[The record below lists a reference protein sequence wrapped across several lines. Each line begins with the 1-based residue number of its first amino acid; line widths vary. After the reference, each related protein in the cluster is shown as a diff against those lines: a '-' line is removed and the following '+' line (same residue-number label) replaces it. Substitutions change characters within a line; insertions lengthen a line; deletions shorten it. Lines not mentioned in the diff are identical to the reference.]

1 MISHINNNLV
11 MPNIL
16 IRNIEKETLDRL
28 KAQAKNN
35 NRSLQDELKELLEM
49 YSGAKQDKAIEMV
62 QEFQREYKKSGKE
75 FPDSSEE
82 ISKDRQR

>member
-1 MISHINNNLV
+1 

-28 KAQAKNN
+28 KDQAKNN
-35 NRSLQDELKELLEM
+35 NRSLQEELKELLEM
-49 YSGAKQDKAIEMV
+49 YSGVKQDRAIEMV
-62 QEFQREYKKSGKE
+62 QELQRKYKATGKE

>member
-1 MISHINNNLV
+1 

-28 KAQAKNN
+28 KDQAKNN
-35 NRSLQDELKELLEM
+35 NRSLQEELKELLEM
-49 YSGAKQDKAIEMV
+49 YSGVKQDRAIEMV
-62 QEFQREYKKSGKE
+62 QELQRKYKAAGKE

>member
-1 MISHINNNLV
+1 

-28 KAQAKNN
+28 KDQAKNN
-35 NRSLQDELKELLEM
+35 NRSLQEELKEMLEM
-49 YSGAKQDKAIEMV
+49 YSGVKQDRAIEMV
-62 QEFQREYKKSGKE
+62 QELQRKYKASGKE

>member
-1 MISHINNNLV
+1 

-35 NRSLQDELKELLEM
+35 NRSLQEELKELLEM
-49 YSGAKQDKAIEMV
+49 HSGVKQDRAIEMV
-62 QEFQREYKKSGKE
+62 QELQREYKASGKE

>member
-1 MISHINNNLV
+1 

-28 KAQAKNN
+28 KDLAKNN
-35 NRSLQDELKELLEM
+35 NRSLQEELKELLEM
-49 YSGAKQDKAIEMV
+49 HSGVKQDRAIELV
-62 QEFQREYKKSGKE
+62 QELQKKYKATGKV

-82 ISKDRQR
+82 LSKDKQR